1 MGATAGVDK
10 HTVAKMLDVLRA
22 ANERVVALEVNKP
35 GAGELG
41 GSPSGQEL
49 LALMEAA
56 TERIK
61 STLSNLSKTI
71 NDFGDAIRAAERAVN
86 GADEDAGTYA
96 DKMAAGLELMDRPFF
111 ENLGKDKRV
120 QVGDIPLLPGIGDL
134 LTRLGADN
142 QFDQGG
148 K

>member
-1 MGATAGVDK
+1 MGATSGVDK
-10 HTVAKMLDVLRA
+10 HAVKKMLDILRA
-22 ANERVVALEVNKP
+22 ANERVALLEVNKP

-41 GSPSGQEL
+41 GSPSGQAL
-49 LALMEAA
+49 LGLSEAA
-56 TERIK
+56 VERIK
-61 STLSNLSKTI
+61 STLSNLSQTL
-71 NDFGDAIRAAERAVN
+71 NDFGDAIRAAERAVE

-96 DKMAAGLELMDRPFF
+96 SKMAAGLELMDRPFF

-120 QVGDIPLLPGIGDL
+120 QVDDIPLLPGLGDL
-134 LTRLGADN
+134 LTRMGADS